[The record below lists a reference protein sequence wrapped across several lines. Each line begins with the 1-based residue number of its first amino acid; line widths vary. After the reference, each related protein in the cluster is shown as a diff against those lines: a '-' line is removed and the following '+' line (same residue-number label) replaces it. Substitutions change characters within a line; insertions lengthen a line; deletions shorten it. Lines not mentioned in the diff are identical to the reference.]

1 MLTHRFQ
8 WVVYQLEVLRHR
20 STDVRRTL
28 EGLPNSLEE
37 TYERILK
44 GIDQANQEDAY
55 RLFQCLAVAVRPLQI
70 EELAAVLAFD
80 FSKGGLPKLNADW
93 RWEDQ
98 GEAALSACSQLV
110 SVINNNGTRVVQFS
124 HSSVKEFFMSDRL
137 ANSMDDISRFH
148 ILLVPAHATLAQA
161 CLGALLRLDEH
172 TDEKSV
178 KQIPLAEYA
187 GQHWVR
193 HARFGDVESQ
203 IVDAMDYFLDA
214 DKPHFTAW
222 VRIQFLEDLLQNF
235 PKDRHE
241 RMKSMPQPAAPLYFA
256 VERGFRGLV
265 ERLVVKYPQQVNAW
279 GGECGTP
286 LHASALRGRIE
297 VARLLVANGADVNSR
312 SSFEGTP
319 LHNELNKGEGAI
331 ESGSGSEESEGDL
344 PFWAKGKLRE
354 QLPDSDSD
362 FDVNSRPS
370 FEGSSV
376 HTASEEEFQDIDY
389 LLVDSDNKSRVLYD
403 RTPLHTASEEGH
415 LEFAEWLLD
424 SGAEM
429 NVQDM
434 SQNTPLHLAAACGRL
449 DLVRVFLKRGAEVQ
463 ALNRYGRTPLFSAA
477 EGGNPDVVRSLLDH
491 GADAHI
497 RDKEDNNVLHIA
509 AAHGHLEVARMLLAL
524 NLEVNTLN
532 RFGMTPFYSALKTSK
547 KPDIVRLIL
556 DHGADVN
563 LPLDDRCYCSA
574 LHLAAGSE
582 NPEIVQMILERNP
595 DIEARDS
602 QGETPLHSASHH
614 GNPVVVQLLLD
625 HGADPHARDDEGK
638 TVLDC
643 AGSLGVS
650 QMLVKLNV
658 SQTCA
663 LLGAADRGDTE
674 QMQLLLDYGAS
685 ADVRDGYDTTPLHLA
700 VFSGRLEA
708 ARFLVL
714 KANADVNARDL
725 DGTTPLHMA
734 SWSSEAIPEMVQ
746 LLLENGADAKMPID
760 SEWGEK
766 VAYDFVRGEKKEE
779 IQEIFSKY
787 AGATTRA

>member
-8 WVVYQLEVLRHR
+8 WLVYQFEVLRHC

-80 FSKGGLPKLNADW
+80 FSKGGLPKLNTDW

-124 HSSVKEFFMSDRL
+124 HSFVKEFLMSDRL
-137 ANSMDDISRFH
+137 ASSMDDISRFH
-148 ILLVPAHATLAQA
+148 ILIEPAHATLAQA

-187 GQHWVR
+187 SQHWVR

-265 ERLVVKYPQQVNAW
+265 ERLAVKYPQQVNAW

-286 LHASALRGRIE
+286 LHASAFRGRIE
-297 VARLLVANGADVNSR
+297 VGQLLVTHGADVNSR
-312 SSFEGTP
+312 SSYEGTP
-319 LHNELNKGEGAI
+319 LHAELKKGE
-331 ESGSGSEESEGDL
+331 
-344 PFWAKGKLRE
+344 LRE
-354 QLPDSDSD
+354 QLLDSDSD
-362 FDVNSRPS
+362 SDVD
-370 FEGSSV
+370 FGSSCEESLP
-376 HTASEEEFQDIDY
+376 HTESEEGPFEDVEDEDVGWQP
-389 LLVDSDNKSRVLYD
+389 DSRNGYD

-424 SGAEM
+424 SGAEV
-429 NVQDM
+429 NVHDAT
-434 SQNTPLHLAAACGRL
+434 QNTPLHLAVTRGRL
-449 DLVRVFLKRGAEVQ
+449 DLVRMLLKRGADVQ
-463 ALNRYGRTPLFSAA
+463 SLDGDGRTPLFSAA
-477 EGGNPDVVRSLLDH
+477 KGGSPDVVRLLLDH

-497 RDKEDNNVLHIA
+497 RDDNENNALHIA
-509 AAHGHLEVARMLLAL
+509 AAGGHLDVARMLLAL
-524 NLEVNTLN
+524 NLEVNARN
-532 RFGMTPFYSALKTSK
+532 CNGMTPLCSALETSG
-547 KPDIVRLIL
+547 KPDVVRLLL
-556 DHGADVN
+556 DHGAAVRMPAHDKHC
-563 LPLDDRCYCSA
+563 RSA
-574 LHLAAGSE
+574 LHVAAGSGNSE
-582 NPEIVQMILERNP
+582 LVQMILERNP
-595 DIEARDS
+595 DIEARDDE
-602 QGETPLHSASHH
+602 GETPLLTASSE
-614 GNPVVVQLLLD
+614 GNPAVVQLLLD
-625 HGADPHARDDEGK
+625 HGADPYVRNDEGK
-638 TVLDC
+638 TALDG
-643 AGSLGVS
+643 AGSLEVS
-650 QMLVKLNV
+650 RMLIKLNV
-658 SQTCA
+658 SETCA
-663 LLGAADRGDTE
+663 FLVAAVKGDPE
-674 QMQLLLDYGAS
+674 QMKLLLDYGAS
-685 ADVRDGYDTTPLHLA
+685 ADVRDDDDVTPLHLA
-700 VFSGRLEA
+700 VLGGRLRA

-714 KANADVNARDL
+714 EANADVNVRDYE
-725 DGTTPLHMA
+725 GTTPLHMA

-746 LLLENGADAKMPID
+746 LLLENGADAKVPIET
-760 SEWGEK
+760 EWGEK
-766 VAYDFVRGEKKEE
+766 VAYDFVGGKKKKE

-787 AGATTRA
+787 AAVA